1 MQEGRIMTAE
11 ACAQLIVGAMEKR
24 QRLLIT
30 SRRGKL
36 GRWLKLFAPGLID
49 RIAKKAIERKF

>member
-1 MQEGRIMTAE
+1 MQESRIMTAE
-11 ACAQLIVGAMEKR
+11 RCAELIVDAMEKR

-36 GRWLKLFAPGLID
+36 GRWVRLVAPGLID
-49 RIAKKAIERKF
+49 RIAIKAIRERR